1 MTVWQTVKHKEQPYV
16 KIAPSSQARGE
27 IPDDLEDLAIYYRA
41 TGRQLLLTLN
51 EDIIKRAIDRELEKA
66 EPASEEEPAVNK
78 PWLGKNVALEISPNA
93 ATLFKTAIGP
103 EYQQQMQRLCWLN
116 LPILN
121 EWHRRYPDQD
131 PVELHQ
137 RFWQRRLVCPG
148 GGEYRWNEELQTMES
163 TVYGSPAKPGTGPG
177 LPAAIDSIKSASFGL
192 TFEENGLRT
201 SLELQKK

>member
-1 MTVWQTVKHKEQPYV
+1 
-16 KIAPSSQARGE
+16 
-27 IPDDLEDLAIYYRA
+27 
-41 TGRQLLLTLN
+41 
-51 EDIIKRAIDRELEKA
+51 
-66 EPASEEEPAVNK
+66 
-78 PWLGKNVALEISPNA
+78 
-93 ATLFKTAIGP
+93 
-103 EYQQQMQRLCWLN
+103 MQKLCWLN

-148 GGEYRWNEELQTMES
+148 GGEYRWNKAFQTMES
-163 TVYGSPAKPGTGPG
+163 TVYGCPAAPGTGPG

-201 SLELQKK
+201 SLELRKK